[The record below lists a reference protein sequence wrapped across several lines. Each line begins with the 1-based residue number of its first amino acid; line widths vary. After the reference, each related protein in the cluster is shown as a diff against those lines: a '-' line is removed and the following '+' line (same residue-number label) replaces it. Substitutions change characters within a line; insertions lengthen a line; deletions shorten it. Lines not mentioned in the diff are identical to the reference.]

1 MDSVIV
7 GLIVLVVAAF
17 VVRRFYLTL
26 KGERTCCDGGCSMGG
41 ACSTSLAPSEAAGS
55 GCCASGATAGNE
67 RDQAAEGSA
76 EQNCQGGDS

>member
-26 KGERTCCDGGCSMGG
+26 KGKRTCCDGGCSTGG
-41 ACSTSLAPSEAAGS
+41 ACSTSLPPSETAGS
-55 GCCASGATAGNE
+55 ECCASGAMAGNE
-67 RDQAAEGSA
+67 RDETADVPTER
-76 EQNCQGGDS
+76 NCQGGDS